1 MIEILDRDRIHAAIP
16 ALADVLRD
24 CVEGGASVSFMA
36 PLSDSEARAFWQ
48 KIAEDVEN
56 GGTVLLTAR
65 HEGEIADCVYVRIGQ
80 MPNQPHRADIGKL
93 LVHRRARGLG
103 LARRLMDAA
112 ERKAR
117 RHGKTLLCLDT
128 ATGSPAEAIYARLG
142 WQRVG
147 VIPNYALY
155 PDGRLCSTTIFYKEI

>member
-1 MIEILDRDRIHAAIP
+1 MIEILDRDKIHAAIP

-24 CVEGGASVSFMA
+24 CVEGGASVSFMS
-36 PLSDSEARAFWQ
+36 PLSDDVARAYWR
-48 KIAEDVEN
+48 KIAADVEN
-56 GGTVLLTAR
+56 GGTVLLAAR
-65 HEGEIADCVYVRIGQ
+65 HEGKIAGCVYVRIEQ
-80 MPNQPHRADIGKL
+80 MPNQPHRGDIGKL

-112 ERKAR
+112 EREAHR
-117 RHGKTLLCLDT
+117 RGKTLLCLDT

-155 PDGRLCSTTIFYKEI
+155 PDRRPCATTIFYKEI